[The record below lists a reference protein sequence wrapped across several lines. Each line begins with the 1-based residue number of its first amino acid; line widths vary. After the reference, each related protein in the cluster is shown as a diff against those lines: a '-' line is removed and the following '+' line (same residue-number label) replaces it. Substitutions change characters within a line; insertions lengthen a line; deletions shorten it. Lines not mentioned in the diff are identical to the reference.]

1 MYNRKIKLIRALL
14 GHERMSSAELMDKLD
29 ISQRTLRNEVK
40 EINEILR
47 QENVGIY
54 SSNTGG
60 YYLKAEEKQNVQK
73 VLDRMIRKS
82 KNVILPE
89 TPDERFYLDLPLCFL
104 KSARFLYNGQQKNYL
119 YLKQQCCRPRKKYR
133 MHADGTMD

>member
-60 YYLKAEEKQNVQK
+60 YYLKAEEKQK
-73 VLDRMIRKS
+73 EKR
-82 KNVILPE
+82 
-89 TPDERFYLDLPLCFL
+89 
-104 KSARFLYNGQQKNYL
+104 
-119 YLKQQCCRPRKKYR
+119 
-133 MHADGTMD
+133 

>member
-82 KNVILPE
+82 KNVILPG
-89 TPDERFYLDLPLCFL
+89 
-104 KSARFLYNGQQKNYL
+104 SAG
-119 YLKQQCCRPRKKYR
+119 CGPP
-133 MHADGTMD
+133 

>member
-47 QENVGIY
+47 QE
-54 SSNTGG
+54 
-60 YYLKAEEKQNVQK
+60 K

-89 TPDERFYLDLPLCFL
+89 TPDERFLFGFTTLFFEKRPISIQRTAEKLFVSKTAMLQTKKEIQD
-104 KSARFLYNGQQKNYL
+104 A
-119 YLKQQCCRPRKKYR
+119 CR
-133 MHADGTMD
+133 

>member
-1 MYNRKIKLIRALL
+1 
-14 GHERMSSAELMDKLD
+14 
-29 ISQRTLRNEVK
+29 
-40 EINEILR
+40 
-47 QENVGIY
+47 
-54 SSNTGG
+54 
-60 YYLKAEEKQNVQK
+60 
-73 VLDRMIRKS
+73 MIRKS

-89 TPDERFYLDLPLCFL
+89 TPDERFFIWIYHFVFL

>member
-60 YYLKAEEKQNVQK
+60 YYLKAEEKQKENGK
-73 VLDRMIRKS
+73 GHYILIGL
-82 KNVILPE
+82 VIGI
-89 TPDERFYLDLPLCFL
+89 PLL
-104 KSARFLYNGQQKNYL
+104 MVVAALLLLSLI
-119 YLKQQCCRPRKKYR
+119 
-133 MHADGTMD
+133 HI